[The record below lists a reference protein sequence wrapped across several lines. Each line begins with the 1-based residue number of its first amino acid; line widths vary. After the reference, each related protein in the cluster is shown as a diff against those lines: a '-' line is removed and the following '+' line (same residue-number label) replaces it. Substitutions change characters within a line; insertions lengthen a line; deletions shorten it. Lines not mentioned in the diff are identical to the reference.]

1 MSVAEYATKF
11 KELSRYYPLYAGE
24 AGEKSNLLLD
34 F

>member
-1 MSVAEYATKF
+1 VAEYATKF

-24 AGEKSNLLLD
+24 AREKSNLLD